1 MKILEGTV
9 HKLPNQLKLAL
20 ISNKKAL
27 ATWQS
32 LTDLARN
39 EWICWLLSP
48 KKEETRKNHL
58 KRLIEELV
66 DGKKRP
72 CCWIG
77 CTHRKDK
84 KLSPSVK
91 YLISKK

>member
-1 MKILEGTV
+1 MKVLEGTV
-9 HKLPNQLKLAL
+9 HKLPNQLKAAL

-27 ATWQS
+27 VTWQS

-48 KKEETRKNHL
+48 KKEETRKNHF
-58 KRLIEELV
+58 KRLIEELT
-66 DGKKRP
+66 DGKRRP

-77 CTHRKDK
+77 CIHRKDK